1 MEKCSRSLLAL
12 TFLLI
17 CNFSIRAQQRITT
30 TVQPIFLE
38 PALLECV
45 YDFSRPADDD
55 NSQTENGEY
64 ILQIGKRYAVYMTYS
79 SYRSDS
85 VFIRQKNYKI
95 EAMEALRI
103 IGKYRRPSL
112 GLNTIVRDN
121 QEGKQIISALFVN
134 KNYGYTEPSKQVQWQ
149 LRKESKQILG
159 YICKEARCSYGGRTW
174 TAWYAPDIAVTEGPW
189 KLCGLPG
196 LVLEAED
203 ESGKLRFQAIT
214 VRKGKE
220 QVYRRKTDEP
230 QILSRAKYLKL
241 YRDFRENPDKYYGFE
256 MEGESG
262 VAQQNSRKN
271 VYLLELK

>member
-1 MEKCSRSLLAL
+1 M
-12 TFLLI
+12 
-17 CNFSIRAQQRITT
+17 
-30 TVQPIFLE
+30 QPIFLE

-149 LRKESKQILG
+149 LRKGSKQILG